1 MSDSMRID
9 PDAVADAAARAMEVA
24 EEFEAA
30 ALDLGA
36 ATSDAMEPIAIGG
49 FDCRIGMNTARAWWY
64 SRVHQHRLR
73 IDDLAEF
80 MATNAS
86 NAASYD
92 AEDSSDIV
100 EIESELDDMSEY
112 STSDYYAAA
121 GAEQSTFNPDA
132 MPTADGDAIR

>member
-9 PDAVADAAARAMEVA
+9 PDAVADAAGRAMEVA

-36 ATSDAMEPIAIGG
+36 ATSDAMEPIAIRG
-49 FDCRIGMNTARAWWY
+49 FDCRIGLNTARAWWY

-80 MATNAS
+80 MATSAT
-86 NAASYD
+86 NAAAYD

-100 EIESELDDMSEY
+100 EFESELDDMSEY
-112 STSDYYAAA
+112 STSDYYAAT
-121 GAEQSTFNPDA
+121 GAERPTFNPDA

>member
-9 PDAVADAAARAMEVA
+9 PDAVADAAGRAMEVA

-80 MATNAS
+80 MATNAA

-100 EIESELDDMSEY
+100 ELESELDDMSEY
-112 STSDYYAAA
+112 STNDYYAAT
-121 GAEQSTFNPDA
+121 GAERSTFNPEA
-132 MPTADGDAIR
+132 MPTADGDAVR